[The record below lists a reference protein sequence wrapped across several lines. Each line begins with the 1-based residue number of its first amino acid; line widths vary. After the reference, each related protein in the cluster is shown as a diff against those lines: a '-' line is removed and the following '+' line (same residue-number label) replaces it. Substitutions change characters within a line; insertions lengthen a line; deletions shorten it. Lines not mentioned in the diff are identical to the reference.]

1 MKLLPKVE
9 TRPDMNPHKRLA
21 LAIKQAAKADPNF
34 IDAAVSKAVE
44 ELNKDTAKKPTKD
57 AEVVLCTINR
67 DHLIDALGEA
77 LYYKLLA
84 RACELKT
91 KAAELRYVTAMD
103 RFWQKVCD
111 FHNLDDEEPMHLDPI
126 NLLRILSGHGQSK
139 VEVLQE
145 EVVAILE
152 SDDKELE
159 RLIEKHQRGSFEGD
173 LAFELQGDNSE
184 KVVELGKALFS
195 SDDRT
200 FLAAVAKD
208 DDIPKPLRLIAG
220 FILEHKD

>member
-1 MKLLPKVE
+1 MKLLAKKEVR
-9 TRPDMNPHKRLA
+9 TSMNPHERLA
-21 LAIKQAAKADPNF
+21 SALEQAAKTDPNF

-44 ELNKDTAKKPTKD
+44 ELNDDAAKKPTKD
-57 AEVVLCTINR
+57 AEVLCTINR

-91 KAAELRYVTAMD
+91 KAAELRYETAMD

-111 FHNLDDEEPMHLDPI
+111 FHNLDDEEPMHLDSI
-126 NLLRILSGHGQSK
+126 NFLRVLSGHRKSK

-145 EVVAILE
+145 EVFDILE

-208 DDIPKPLRLIAG
+208 DDIPKPLRLIAD
-220 FILEHKD
+220 FVLEHKD

>member
-9 TRPDMNPHKRLA
+9 TRPDIDPYKRLA
-21 LAIKQAAKADPNF
+21 LAIKQTAKADPNF
-34 IDAAVSKAVE
+34 IDAAVSEAVE
-44 ELNKDTAKKPTKD
+44 ELNDNKAKKPNKD
-57 AEVVLCTINR
+57 EKVLFTISK
-67 DHLIDALGEA
+67 DHLIDTLGEA
-77 LYYKLLA
+77 LYYKTLA
-84 RACELKT
+84 RAYESRT
-91 KAAELRYVTAMD
+91 KAAELRYETAMD
-103 RFWQKVCD
+103 RFWQKACD
-111 FHNLDDEEPMHLDPI
+111 FHYLDDEEPMHLDPT
-126 NLLRILSGHGQSK
+126 NLLQILSGHSKSK

-152 SDDKELE
+152 ADDKELE

-184 KVVELGKALFS
+184 KVVELGRALFS

-220 FILEHKD
+220 FVLEHKD

>member
-9 TRPDMNPHKRLA
+9 TRPNMDLHKRLA
-21 LAIKQAAKADPNF
+21 LAIKQAAKADSNF

-44 ELNKDTAKKPTKD
+44 ELNDNKAKKPNKD
-57 AEVVLCTINR
+57 AEVLCTINS
-67 DHLIDALGEA
+67 DPLIDALGEA
-77 LYYKLLA
+77 LYYKTLA
-84 RACELKT
+84 RACESRM
-91 KAAELRYVTAMD
+91 KAGELRYETAMD
-103 RFWQKVCD
+103 RFWQKACD
-111 FHNLDDEEPMHLDPI
+111 FHNLDDEEPMHLDSI
-126 NLLRILSGHGQSK
+126 NLLRVLSGHSKSK

-145 EVVAILE
+145 EVFNILE

-184 KVVELGKALFS
+184 KVVELGRALFS

-208 DDIPKPLRLIAG
+208 GDIPKPLRLIAG
-220 FILEHKD
+220 FVLEHKA

>member
-44 ELNKDTAKKPTKD
+44 ELNDDTAQKPSKD
-57 AEVVLCTINR
+57 AEVLCTINR
-67 DHLIDALGEA
+67 DHLIDTLGEA
-77 LYYKLLA
+77 LYYETLA
-84 RACELKT
+84 RACELRT
-91 KAAELRYVTAMD
+91 KAAALRHETAMKQ
-103 RFWQKVCD
+103 FWQKVCD
-111 FHNLDDEEPMHLDPI
+111 FHNLDDEEPMRLDPS
-126 NLLRILSGHGQSK
+126 NLFRVLRGHGQSN

-152 SDDKELE
+152 ADDKELE

-200 FLAAVAKD
+200 FLVAVAKD
-208 DDIPKPLRLIAG
+208 DDIPKPLRLIAD
-220 FILEHKD
+220 FVLEHKD

>member
-1 MKLLPKVE
+1 MKLLANKEVR
-9 TRPDMNPHKRLA
+9 TSMSPHERLA
-21 LAIKQAAKADPNF
+21 LAFERAAKADPNF

-44 ELNKDTAKKPTKD
+44 ELNDDTAKKPTKD
-57 AEVVLCTINR
+57 AEVLCTIDR

-77 LYYKLLA
+77 LYYRLLA

-91 KAAELRYVTAMD
+91 KAAELRYETAMK

-111 FHNLDDEEPMHLDPI
+111 FHNLDDEEPMHLDSI
-126 NLLRILSGHGQSK
+126 NLLRVLSGHPQSK

-152 SDDKELE
+152 ADDKELE

-208 DDIPKPLRLIAG
+208 GDIPKPLRTIAD
-220 FILEHKD
+220 FVLEHKD

>member
-9 TRPDMNPHKRLA
+9 TRPNMDPHKRLA
-21 LAIKQAAKADPNF
+21 LAIKQAAKADSNF

-44 ELNKDTAKKPTKD
+44 ELNDDTAKKPNKD
-57 AEVVLCTINR
+57 AEVCTINS

-77 LYYKLLA
+77 LYYKTLA
-84 RACELKT
+84 RACESRM
-91 KAAELRYVTAMD
+91 KAGELRYETAMD
-103 RFWQKVCD
+103 RFWQKACD
-111 FHNLDDEEPMHLDPI
+111 FHDLDDEEPMYLDPI
-126 NLLRILSGHGQSK
+126 NLFRVLRGHSKSK

-145 EVVAILE
+145 EVFDILE

-184 KVVELGKALFS
+184 KVVELGRALFL

-220 FILEHKD
+220 FVLEHKD